1 MELTWGLRGKRG
13 VCEENSKKQIKH
25 FVEKKNNEKKN

>member
-13 VCEENSKKQIKH
+13 VCEENSKKKIKH
-25 FVEKKNNEKKN
+25 FVKKKIMKKN